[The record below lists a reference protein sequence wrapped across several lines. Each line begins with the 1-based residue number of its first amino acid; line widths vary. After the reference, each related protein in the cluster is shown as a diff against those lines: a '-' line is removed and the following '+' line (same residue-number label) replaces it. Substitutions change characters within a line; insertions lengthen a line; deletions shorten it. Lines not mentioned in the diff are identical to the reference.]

1 MNTITDR
8 ILIVENN
15 PEISEFLAEQA
26 LSNSNYQIFRVADA
40 SIAINKAKQINPDL
54 IIANLNLPGLSGKDL
69 LVALSSRGL
78 PPPTIVIATESQE
91 LEIIQAFRLG
101 AADYL
106 TWPVNETEVVLV
118 VERLLEQVHANREHK
133 NLVNHLTNSNQQLQ
147 QRVKELTA
155 VFSAGKIITSIRDKK
170 LLFEKSLKIAAQ
182 ICNSDL
188 GWFLMRQEGKGK
200 NFILTAHYNLPDIF
214 SQKLNRIWDDGISS
228 LASISGQSLNI
239 SGDPIKRFKV
249 KIFGESIIIVP
260 IKIQHQ
266 TISLMVLM
274 RKDNHPF
281 SKSEQRFL
289 EALSEYIAI
298 SIVNS
303 NILKSHESRSDSL
316 EQLTTYTQNNEKIIL
331 ELLNKTENH
340 LLEFSRKIEENWTS
354 IKAKTNLDSDVETLA
369 AANNLE
375 MNIQNIKELIS
386 VLNKDPFLYNTK
398 QSGTF
403 DLITTTNELLSNFQ
417 AIIEK
422 HNLAL
427 DINMPSSPINV
438 VADQHQIY
446 AILQGIITNAIQFCD
461 PEGQIRI
468 NISEISDTQV
478 KITISNTGEILGE
491 IRDQKERIE
500 LTSIKQEKKRFG
512 SIGVSF
518 QLIQELVK
526 DNNSKIWVEKNPNN
540 GSSLHL
546 LLPLLETKKKTT

>member
-1 MNTITDR
+1 
-8 ILIVENN
+8 
-15 PEISEFLAEQA
+15 
-26 LSNSNYQIFRVADA
+26 
-40 SIAINKAKQINPDL
+40 
-54 IIANLNLPGLSGKDL
+54 
-69 LVALSSRGL
+69 
-78 PPPTIVIATESQE
+78 
-91 LEIIQAFRLG
+91 
-101 AADYL
+101 
-106 TWPVNETEVVLV
+106 
-118 VERLLEQVHANREHK
+118 
-133 NLVNHLTNSNQQLQ
+133 
-147 QRVKELTA
+147 
-155 VFSAGKIITSIRDKK
+155 
-170 LLFEKSLKIAAQ
+170 
-182 ICNSDL
+182 
-188 GWFLMRQEGKGK
+188 MRHEGKGK
-200 NFILTAHYNLPDIF
+200 NFILTAHYNLPDVF
-214 SQKLNRIWDDGISS
+214 SKKLNRIWDDGISS

-340 LLEFSRKIEENWTS
+340 LLEFSRNIEENWTS

-375 MNIQNIKELIS
+375 MNFQNIKELIS

>member
-1 MNTITDR
+1 MNPIKDR

-78 PPPTIVIATESQE
+78 NPPTIVIATESQE

-106 TWPVNETEVVLV
+106 TWPVRETEVVLV

-133 NLVNHLTNSNQQLQ
+133 NLVNHLTNSNQLLQ

-155 VFSAGKIITSIRDKK
+155 VFTAGKIVTSIRDNK

-200 NFILTAHYNLPDIF
+200 NFILTAHYNLPDVF
-214 SQKLNRIWDDGISS
+214 SKKLNRIWDDGISS
-228 LASISGQSLNI
+228 LAATSGQSLNI

-260 IKIQHQ
+260 VKIQHQ
-266 TISLMVLM
+266 TIGLMILM
-274 RKDNHPF
+274 RKDNHPY

-298 SIVNS
+298 SILNS
-303 NILKSHESRSDSL
+303 KILKSHENRCDSL
-316 EQLTTYTQNNEKIIL
+316 EKLTTYTQNNEKIIL

-340 LLEFSRKIEENWTS
+340 LLEYSKNIDAE
-354 IKAKTNLDSDVETLA
+354 LLA
-369 AANNLE
+369 AADDLELYLQNTTNLVS
-375 MNIQNIKELIS
+375 LLS
-386 VLNKDPFLYNTK
+386 KDPFLYNTK

-403 DLITTTNELLSNFQ
+403 DLITTTKNLLSNVQ
-417 AIIEK
+417 PIIDK
-422 HNLAL
+422 HHLAL
-427 DINMPSSPINV
+427 TIDMPSLPINV
-438 VADQHQIY
+438 VADQHHIY
-446 AILQGIITNAIQFCD
+446 TILQGIITNTIQFCD
-461 PEGQIRI
+461 PKGHIRI
-468 NISEISDTQV
+468 KISPISDAQV
-478 KITISNTGEILGE
+478 KITISNTGEIFGE
-491 IRDQKERIE
+491 IRDPTEGNE
-500 LTSIKQEKKRFG
+500 SSSIKQEKK
-512 SIGVSF
+512 
-518 QLIQELVK
+518 
-526 DNNSKIWVEKNPNN
+526 
-540 GSSLHL
+540 
-546 LLPLLETKKKTT
+546 

>member
-1 MNTITDR
+1 MNNIKDR

-69 LVALSSRGL
+69 LVALSARGL
-78 PPPTIVIATESQE
+78 NPPTIMIAKESQE

-106 TWPVNETEVVLV
+106 TWPVRDTEVVLV
-118 VERLLEQVHANREHK
+118 VERLLAQVHANREHK

-155 VFSAGKIITSIRDKK
+155 VFSAGKIVTTITDNKI
-170 LLFEKSLKIAAQ
+170 LFEKSLKIAAQ
-182 ICNSDL
+182 ICHSDL

-200 NFILTAHYNLPDIF
+200 NFILTAHYNLPDVF

-228 LASISGQSLNI
+228 LASISGQTLNI
-239 SGDPIKRFKV
+239 SGDPIRQFKV

-260 IKIQHQ
+260 IKVQHQ

-289 EALSEYIAI
+289 EAFSEYISV

-303 NILKSHESRSDSL
+303 KIHKSNKSRCDSL
-316 EQLTTYTQNNEKIIL
+316 ERLTTYTQNNEKIIL

-340 LLEFSRKIEENWTS
+340 LLEFSRKIEENWNIITS
-354 IKAKTNLDSDVETLA
+354 KPNLNGDPELQA

-375 MNIQNIKELIS
+375 MYIQNTKGLIS
-386 VLNKDPFLYNTK
+386 ILSKDPFLYNTT

-403 DLITTTNELLSNFQ
+403 DLIATTKELQSNFQ
-417 AIIEK
+417 PIIEQ
-422 HNLAL
+422 LQL
-427 DINMPSSPINV
+427 QLSIDMPTSPINV

-461 PEGQIRI
+461 PEGEIQIK
-468 NISEISDTQV
+468 ISQISDSQV

-491 IRDQKERIE
+491 ISDFKEINA
-500 LTSIKQEKKRFG
+500 LSITKQEKKQFG
-512 SIGVSF
+512 SIGISF
-518 QLIQELVK
+518 QLIQELVEH
-526 DNNSKIWVEKNPNN
+526 NNSKIWVEKNPNN

-546 LLPLLETKKKTT
+546 LLPLMESKK